1 MLWAAA
7 SANCFDA
14 SRVERILL
22 RLIFDMNP
30 YWLMVAFALL
40 TQFFVLVRWL
50 HRRMRDAEISRV
62 FLCDIA
68 ASHLPHIYQALQLIA
83 EEHGI
88 GLPEA
93 PPVRFVELSGND
105 DGASSVLRVRP
116 GLTRTPDKP
125 THRP

>member
-1 MLWAAA
+1 M
-7 SANCFDA
+7 
-14 SRVERILL
+14 

-40 TQFFVLVRWL
+40 TQFFVFLQWL
-50 HRRMRDAEISRV
+50 HRRMRDAEISRI

-83 EEHGI
+83 QEHGI

-93 PPVRFVELSGND
+93 PPVRFVELNGS
-105 DGASSVLRVRP
+105 DGASNIFRARP
-116 GLTRTPDKP
+116 GRPRTPEKP
-125 THRP
+125 WHRP

>member
-1 MLWAAA
+1 MLWVAVSA
-7 SANCFDA
+7 SCDIGGLRRGF
-14 SRVERILL
+14 L
-22 RLIFDMNP
+22 RLLLDMNP

-40 TQFFVLVRWL
+40 TQFFVFLQWL

-83 EEHGI
+83 QEHGI

-93 PPVRFVELSGND
+93 PPVRFVELNGD
-105 DGASSVLRVRP
+105 DGAGNILRVRP
-116 GLTRTPDKP
+116 GRARRPDKP
-125 THRP
+125 THEL

>member
-1 MLWAAA
+1 MLWVAVWARYDVVRFA
-7 SANCFDA
+7 RGF
-14 SRVERILL
+14 L
-22 RLIFDMNP
+22 RLILNMNP

-40 TQFFVLVRWL
+40 TQFYVFLRWL
-50 HRRMRDAEISRV
+50 HRRMRDAEISRI

-93 PPVRFVELSGND
+93 PPVRFMEMNAS
-105 DGASSVLRVRP
+105 DGISSVLRARP
-116 GLTRTPDKP
+116 G
-125 THRP
+125 RPRPPAKSPRQP